1 MFTDKYA
8 NNNYTKLEDGDVVMC
23 VKTRDDHFIDGK
35 EYKVFTDDCGTSC
48 IFTEYLRRF
57 FLIPKKGGYCSTNS
71 EDHWFRKKESVVD
84 TNRDKYF
91 DLKEGK
97 KVVCIISLDDHFI
110 EGKEY
115 WVYEDG
121 CGEPILITE
130 NKQRF
135 AIKEKQAGYC
145 STNLGHHWF
154 YRKEVFLDNWAVKKE
169 YQTPFSTKGYESVDV
184 HGDGSVVLLKEKT
197 EKVLG
202 NSEFKGGDWVFET
215 LLNGE
220 IRLEKLIQKG
230 ENVSTKYASYNKE
243 GINEQMPISRLV
255 RATEEKRQA
264 LVVLNGEQAVPKLEL
279 TGGEAVKHLL
289 KSQKWVLCQVSNF
302 SETHARKGD
311 VVALIDSADMYLP
324 EGSFYDGGD
333 DWSYAV
339 PIDMNEKEITIS
351 LVKED

>member
-1 MFTDKYA
+1 MFTD
-8 NNNYTKLEDGDVVMC
+8 
-23 VKTRDDHFIDGK
+23 RD
-35 EYKVFTDDCGTSC
+35 S
-48 IFTEYLRRF
+48 
-57 FLIPKKGGYCSTNS
+57 
-71 EDHWFRKKESVVD
+71 
-84 TNRDKYF
+84 YF

-97 KVVCIISLDDHFI
+97 KVVCTISLDDHFI

-121 CGEPILITE
+121 CGEPLLITE

-145 STNLGHHWF
+145 STNLGQHWF
-154 YRKEVFLDNWAVKKE
+154 YRKEVFLDKWTVKKE
-169 YQTPFSTKGYESVDV
+169 YQTPFSTGGYESVDV
-184 HGDGSVVLLKEKT
+184 YGNGSVMLLKEKT

-202 NSEFKGGDWVFET
+202 KSEFKGGDWVFET
-215 LLNGE
+215 KLTGE
-220 IRLEKLIQKG
+220 VSLKKLVLKG
-230 ENVSTKYASYNKE
+230 NYVCTDYECYNNS
-243 GINEQMPISRLV
+243 GINEKMPILRLV
-255 RATEEKRQA
+255 RATTENRQA
-264 LVVLNGEQAVPKLEL
+264 LVTLYGEEAVPKLEL

-289 KSQKWVLCQVSNF
+289 KSQKYVLCQVSNF

-339 PIDMNEKEITIS
+339 PVDMNQKEIVIN
-351 LVKED
+351 LVEEK